1 MLANLRRGDNVVTQG
16 GIHGKIT
23 GLTDTIATVEIAPGV
38 RVRVGRGAISGINMP
53 QQPAPAPP
61 PAPKEKG
68 KEEK

>member
-1 MLANLRRGDNVVTQG
+1 MLANLRRGDTVITQG
-16 GIHGKIT
+16 GIHGKVT

-38 RVRVGRGAISGINMP
+38 RVRVGRSAISGLNAP
-53 QQPAPAPP
+53 QQPA